1 MKNISTIHTEI
12 HNQSQKLTY
21 VLLTFT
27 AFFWGSAFPVA
38 KIVTGKLPPATAAF
52 YRFAIALPIFFI
64 IAKIR
69 VGQISINRKDH
80 LYAAGF
86 GIQQVAMYNYL
97 FFKGVSLTSASNAT
111 LIVSTG
117 PIIIAVIASFLFADE
132 NLTRGRILGLISA
145 FLGVALIIIFS
156 PNKESG
162 GLTGDFI
169 IFLSAVVFATY
180 TIFSRYCFKLMSPY
194 VLTAWGT
201 FYGVIDIFLLSI
213 PETHK
218 TKTFDGELILA
229 LLYLSLAAGV
239 IGFLVYN
246 WGASEIGPTRASI
259 FVNSVP
265 MFGVITSVVLLGE
278 VFSVWHIISFT
289 MIVAGVYLVNKYK

>member
-1 MKNISTIHTEI
+1 MKNITLANIEI
-12 HNQSQKLTY
+12 QNQPQKLTY

-38 KIVTGKLPPATAAF
+38 KIVTEKLPPATAAL

-64 IAKIR
+64 IAKLKIGKITIKR
-69 VGQISINRKDH
+69 EYH

-111 LIVSTG
+111 LIVSSG
-117 PIIIAVIASFLFADE
+117 PIIIAVIASLLFADE
-132 NLTRGRILGLISA
+132 NLTRERIIGLLSA
-145 FLGVALIIIFS
+145 FLGVALIVAFS
-156 PNKESG
+156 PNRESG
-162 GLTGDFI
+162 GLTGDLI

-194 VLTAWGT
+194 ILTAWGT
-201 FYGVIDIFLLSI
+201 FYGVIVLFFLSLF
-213 PETHK
+213 EREE
-218 TKTFDGELILA
+218 TKTIDGELIIA

-239 IGFLVYN
+239 VGFLVYN
-246 WGASEIGPTRASI
+246 WGANEIGPTRVSI
-259 FVNSVP
+259 FMNSVP
-265 MFGVITSVVLLGE
+265 MFGVLTSVIILDE
-278 VFSVWHIISFT
+278 VFSIWHIISFT
-289 MIVAGVYLVNKYK
+289 MIVVGVYLVNKYK

>member
-1 MKNISTIHTEI
+1 MKNISVSNIEI
-12 HNQSQKLTY
+12 QNQSQKLTY
-21 VLLTFT
+21 ILLTFT

-38 KIVTGKLPPATAAF
+38 KIVTEKLPPATAAL
-52 YRFAIALPIFFI
+52 YRFVIALPIFFI
-64 IAKIR
+64 IAKVKTGQ
-69 VGQISINRKDH
+69 VGIKLKYH
-80 LYAAGF
+80 AYAAIF

-132 NLTRGRILGLISA
+132 RLTRGRIVGLISA
-145 FLGVALIIIFS
+145 FVGVVLIITFS

-162 GLTGDFI
+162 GLTGDLI
-169 IFLSAVVFATY
+169 IFLSAVIFATY
-180 TIFSRYCFKLMSPY
+180 TLFSRYCFKFMSPY
-194 VLTAWGT
+194 VLTAWGA
-201 FYGVIDIFLLSI
+201 FYGIIVLFFLSL
-213 PETHK
+213 PERDE
-218 TKTFDGELILA
+218 TKTIDGDLILA

-246 WGASEIGPTRASI
+246 WGANEIGPTRASI

-265 MFGVITSVVLLGE
+265 MFGVITSVVILDE
-278 VFSVWHIISFT
+278 VFSVWHVISFS
-289 MIVAGVYLVNKYK
+289 MIVAGVYIVNKYK